1 MNLKQYVAER
11 LAVVKIFLRRS
22 YEFAIGKKSDQI
34 ISPNFSLY
42 HVFFQVIHT
51 LCDLNW
57 EKQVI
62 IAPFIWSAKVSIS
75 NAFAYF
81 SILKLAYATLK

>member
-42 HVFFQVIHT
+42 HVFFKLST

-57 EKQVI
+57 KKQVI
-62 IAPFIWSAKVSIS
+62 IAQFIWSAKLSIS
-75 NAFAYF
+75 NAFAHF